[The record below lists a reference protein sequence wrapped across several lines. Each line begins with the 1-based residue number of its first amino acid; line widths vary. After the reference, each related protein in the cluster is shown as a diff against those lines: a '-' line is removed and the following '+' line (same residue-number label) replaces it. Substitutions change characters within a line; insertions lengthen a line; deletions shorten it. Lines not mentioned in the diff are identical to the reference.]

1 MADSTDIL
9 TLEDVT
15 RDFPGFRL
23 DRVNFRLRAGSV
35 MGLLGPNGAGKTTT
49 IKLILNLIRP
59 DSGSIRVLGLDG
71 RKHEIEIKRQI
82 GYVGENALLP
92 PDGTARWLGHFLSI
106 CFPSW
111 DERLYERY
119 LGRFTVPQDKPARAL
134 SKGTRTKLALAA
146 AMGHR
151 PRLLILDEPTSGL
164 DPVVRH
170 EVMNAIREVAADD
183 GRSVLFS
190 THIVSDAEAAADT
203 VTVIR
208 DGRILVSEGKDEL
221 LSRWRRVAFRP
232 NAGALRD
239 LERLGETF
247 IRCETS
253 DGMFTGTT
261 DRYSQEFA
269 GRIRDA
275 AAGGM
280 IEASPLSLEEIF
292 LNLVGGS
299 AAPSAEAMDR

>member
-1 MADSTDIL
+1 MPDSIL
-9 TLEDVT
+9 TLDGVT
-15 RDFPGFRL
+15 RHFPGFTL
-23 DRVNFRLRAGSV
+23 DRISFVLRPGSI

-49 IKLILNLIRP
+49 IKLILNLIHP
-59 DSGSIRVLGLDG
+59 DSGSIRVFGLDN
-71 RKHEIEIKRQI
+71 RRHEIEIKRQI

-92 PDGTARWLGHFLSI
+92 PDGTARWLGRYLAI

-111 DERLYERY
+111 DDCLYRRY
-119 LGRFTVPQDKPARAL
+119 LARFEVPADKPARAL

-146 AMGHR
+146 AMAHR

-170 EVMNAIREVAADD
+170 EVLNAIREVAADD

-208 DGRILVSEGKDEL
+208 DGRVLVSEGKDEL
-221 LSRWRRVAFRP
+221 LSRWRR
-232 NAGALRD
+232 
-239 LERLGETF
+239 
-247 IRCETS
+247 
-253 DGMFTGTT
+253 
-261 DRYSQEFA
+261 
-269 GRIRDA
+269 
-275 AAGGM
+275 AAG
-280 IEASPLSLEEIF
+280 ESPLSLEQIF

-299 AAPSAEAMDR
+299 AAPSVEAVDR